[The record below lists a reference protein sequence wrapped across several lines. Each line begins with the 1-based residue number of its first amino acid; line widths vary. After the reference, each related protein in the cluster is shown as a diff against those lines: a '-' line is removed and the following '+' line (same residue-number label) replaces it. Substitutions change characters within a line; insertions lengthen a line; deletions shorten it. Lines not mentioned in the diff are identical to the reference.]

1 MGDTTQP
8 EKSSPKKNDA
18 IKRKHSAAKI
28 EVGIADKTPFFRE
41 EQQPEPHSRA
51 PGMPPIQP
59 LSPKLSSIMEETRSQ
74 QNSSSSASM
83 DTRDSMRELAKKIT
97 PVERDGVEFAPLDIS
112 QLP

>member
-8 EKSSPKKNDA
+8 EKISPKKNDA

-51 PGMPPIQP
+51 PGMPPMP